1 MLLVLVLA
9 IIVGLAMAMAIGA
22 NDVANS
28 MATAVGAKAITI
40 KQAVFIAAILEFS
53 GAFFFGKMVTETIRK
68 GIVKPDVVTSSHA
81 MLAGAFAALIAA
93 TLWIFIATAFELP
106 VSTTHSIV
114 GGMAGFGI
122 ASAGFS
128 AINWGKMFFI
138 VASWF
143 VSPFLGGILAFFLFR
158 YISASI
164 LRKRR
169 PFAAA
174 KRVAPLLIG
183 ATLLIVSLM
192 FFVKALHY
200 EGGYFVPLSM
210 SLNIAFVV
218 GIISSLRLRRLKL
231 QGNKYDAVERIF
243 RKLQVF
249 TSCYVSLAH
258 GANDVANAI
267 GPLAA
272 IYAVAQYGDV
282 AHKVAV
288 PKGLLALGGI
298 GIALGVAIWG
308 HKVMKT
314 VGTKITEL
322 NNTRGFTIDFS
333 AATTVFL
340 ASALGLPVS
349 STHTVVG
356 SVVGVGYARGVDAVN
371 MDVIKQIVASWII
384 TVPAGALMA
393 AVIYKILERFVL
405 SY

>member
-1 MLLVLVLA
+1 MLFVLILA
-9 IIVGLAMAMAIGA
+9 IIVGFAMAMAIGA

-40 KQAVFIAAILEFS
+40 KQAVIIAAILEFS

-68 GIVKPDVVTSSHA
+68 GIIKADVITEPKM

-114 GGMAGFGI
+114 GGMTGFGI
-122 ASAGFS
+122 AAAGLE
-128 AINWGKMFFI
+128 AVNWGKMAFI

-143 VSPFLGGILAFFLFR
+143 VSPFLGGLLAYVMFT
-158 YISASI
+158 YISKRI
-164 LRKRR
+164 LRKKR
-169 PFAAA
+169 PFAAT
-174 KRVAPLLIG
+174 KEVAPILIG
-183 ATLLIVSLM
+183 LTFFIVSMM
-192 FFVKALHY
+192 FIVKAMHY
-200 EGGYFVPLSM
+200 KGSYLIPLSI
-210 SLNIAFVV
+210 SLNIAFIG
-218 GIISSLRLRRLKL
+218 GIINYIRLRRKKVK
-231 QGNKYDAVERIF
+231 GNRYEAVENVF
-243 RKLQVF
+243 RKLQIM

-272 IYAVAQYGDV
+272 IYGIIQYGNIV
-282 AHKVAV
+282 SKVEV
-288 PKGLLALGGI
+288 PKGLLALGGL
-298 GIALGVAIWG
+298 GIAVGVAVWG

-322 NNTRGFTIDFS
+322 NNTRGFSIDFS
-333 AATTVFL
+333 AATTVLL

-356 SVVGVGYARGVDAVN
+356 AVVGVGYARGVGAIN
-371 MDVIKQIVASWII
+371 LDVIKQIVVSWFI
-384 TVPAGALMA
+384 TVPAGAIMA
-393 AVIYKILERFVL
+393 AIFYKILLHVL
-405 SY
+405 